1 MRKLVPIVLA
11 LAALPLSACGK
22 ASTDVAFDAKVKA
35 YLMAHPEV
43 VAEAIAK
50 LQAQKQA
57 EADKTT
63 ATLLNTHRAAL
74 ERDPRDFVVNPN
86 GKVTVVE
93 FFDYQCGFCKLA
105 APEVVSL
112 IKADPDIRFVF
123 KEFVIFGPQSE
134 AAARAAIGA
143 GRQGKYF
150 DVYQRFMAQKAISQ
164 AALPALLQADNVDV
178 AKAESTGADPAVTKH
193 LKDVHDLAVALHI
206 EGTPAFIVGDTMV
219 PGADMEVLRAAIARA
234 RGKAA

>member
-1 MRKLVPIVLA
+1 MRKFALIA
-11 LAALPLSACGK
+11 LAATAVALTACGK
-22 ASTDVAFDAKVKA
+22 ASSDPAFDAKVKA
-35 YLMAHPEV
+35 YLLAHPEV
-43 VAEAIAK
+43 VEQAIAQ

-57 EADKTT
+57 QADKL
-63 ATLLNTHRAAL
+63 AANLINSHRAAL

-93 FFDYQCGFCKLA
+93 FFDYQCGYCKLA
-105 APEVVSL
+105 APEITAM
-112 IKADPDIRFVF
+112 IKGNPDIRFVF
-123 KEFVIFGPQSE
+123 KEFVIFGPNSE

-143 GRQGKYF
+143 GKQGKYF

-178 AKAESTGADPAVTKH
+178 AKAAQSGADPAVTQH
-193 LKDVHDLAVALHI
+193 LKDVHDLATTLRI

-219 PGADMEVLRAAIARA
+219 PGADMDALKAAIAKA
-234 RGKAA
+234 RSKAA